1 MIRIDL
7 HIHTRYSGD
16 AMISPKLI
24 VDQLYA
30 HPFIKGVAI
39 TDHDT
44 LQGYHHAQKLATA
57 YKDILIIPG
66 IEVST
71 TQGHITILGVEEKP
85 TYPRTVGDVVDFA
98 KERAGTIVIPH
109 PYRALGIG
117 DLARNVPADAI
128 EVLNPRS
135 TRQENKMA
143 EELAKERNLPS
154 VAGSDAHRPQQMW
167 TAYTEVD
174 NGLDVDDVLSAI
186 KSGLVKVKAASAR
199 LRFKC

>member
-7 HIHTRYSGD
+7 HIHTKYSGD
-16 AMISPKLI
+16 AIISPKLI
-24 VDQLYA
+24 ADQLYA
-30 HPFIKGVAI
+30 HPFIRGVAI

-44 LQGYHHAQKLATA
+44 LQGYHHAHKLATV

-66 IEVST
+66 IEVNT
-71 TQGHITILGVEEKP
+71 TQGHIAILGVEEKP
-85 TYPRTVGDVVDFA
+85 IYPLTVEDVVDFA
-98 KERAGTIVIPH
+98 KERAGIIVIPH
-109 PYRALGIG
+109 PYRVLGIG
-117 DLARNVPADAI
+117 DLARNILADAI

-143 EELAKERNLPS
+143 EELAEERKLPG

-174 NGLDVDDVLSAI
+174 NELDVDDVLSAI
-186 KSGLVKVKAASAR
+186 KRGLVRVKVASAK
-199 LRFKC
+199 L

>member
-1 MIRIDL
+1 MMRIDL
-7 HIHTRYSGD
+7 HTHTKYSGD
-16 AMISPKLI
+16 AIISPKLI

-44 LQGYHHAQKLATA
+44 LQGYHHAQKLAKA
-57 YKDILIIPG
+57 YKDVLIIPG
-66 IEVST
+66 IEVSA

-85 TYPRTVGDVVDFA
+85 IYPLTVQEVVDFA

-109 PYRALGIG
+109 PYRVLGIG
-117 DLARNVPADAI
+117 DLTRSIQADAI

-143 EELAKERNLPS
+143 EELAKERKLPG

-174 NGLDVDDVLSAI
+174 NELDVDDVLSAM
-186 KSGLVKVKAASAR
+186 KSRLVKVRAASAR
-199 LRFKC
+199 L

>member
-7 HIHTRYSGD
+7 HIHTKYSGD
-16 AMISPKLI
+16 ATISPKLI

-44 LQGYHHAQKLATA
+44 LQGYRHAQKLATA
-57 YKDILIIPG
+57 YEDILIIPG

-85 TYPRTVGDVVDFA
+85 TYPLTVEDVVDFA

-117 DLARNVPADAI
+117 DLARNIPADAI
-128 EVLNPRS
+128 EALSPRS

-167 TAYTEVD
+167 TAYTEV
-174 NGLDVDDVLSAI
+174 NNELDVDDVLSAI

>member
-7 HIHTRYSGD
+7 HMHTKYSGD
-16 AMISPKLI
+16 AIISPKLI

-30 HPFIKGVAI
+30 HPLIKGVAI

-44 LQGYHHAQKLATA
+44 LEGYYHTQKLAAA

-85 TYPRTVGDVVDFA
+85 AYPLTVEDVVDFV
-98 KERAGTIVIPH
+98 KERAGTIVVPH
-109 PYRALGIG
+109 PYRAVGIG
-117 DLARNVPADAI
+117 DLARNMPADAI

-167 TAYTEVD
+167 TAYTEVG
-174 NGLDVDDVLSAI
+174 NELNVDDVLSAI

-199 LRFKC
+199 L